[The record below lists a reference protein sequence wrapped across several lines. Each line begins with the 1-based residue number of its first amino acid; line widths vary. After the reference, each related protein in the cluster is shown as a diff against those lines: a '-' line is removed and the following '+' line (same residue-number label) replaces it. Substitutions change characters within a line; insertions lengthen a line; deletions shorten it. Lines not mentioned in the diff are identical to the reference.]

1 MRSRPDS
8 WVEIRAELFG
18 QLRAAGLFFSWVILM
33 TSVMLWIIWASVPG
47 PKLESEPTAT
57 RIAENG
63 RLPVPPSVSK
73 SASAPRATIV
83 KNKLVSR

>member
-18 QLRAAGLFFSWVILM
+18 QLRAAGLFFSWVIFM

-57 RIAENG
+57 RIAENV
-63 RLPVPPSVSK
+63 RLPVPPSVST
-73 SASAPRATIV
+73 SSGCGRAMAT
-83 KNKLVSR
+83 